1 MSGMR
6 EPIAQRTGAGVLNFH
21 QMKVFTKL
29 VAGFSAVVAML
40 VGLGVFSLYEMS
52 GENAHVA
59 LLRDNSLPAVMNSL
73 EMQSSL
79 RAIRLGDYR
88 AATASSPADI
98 ESASRLADQAIAEF
112 RHAAGQYEPLINDP
126 EEKSRYAELQAAMS
140 QYLDADRSIRALA
153 KEGRHADALALLEGK
168 SVELRSVAEK
178 SLKAIVDIN
187 VAEANK
193 EGVDARNAYTRAVAL
208 VIGGI
213 VAAALIGLALALLI
227 ARGLTRQLGGEPGDA
242 AAMAREIAAGN
253 LLAPITLRAG
263 DDRSLLFSLAAMKE
277 QLTTIVR
284 GIKTSSESISVAASE
299 IAQGNTDLSQRTEEQ
314 AASLEETA
322 ASMEEL
328 TTTVRH
334 NADNAKQAAALAGSA
349 SLTAQRGG
357 EAVARVV
364 DTMQGISDSASK
376 VADIVGVIEGIAFQT
391 NILALNAAV
400 EAARAGE
407 EGRGFAVVAG
417 EVRTL
422 AQRSATAAK
431 EIGELIGD
439 SVQRVGAGS
448 KLVSEAGATI
458 AEIVTSV
465 QKVTDIVGE
474 ISSASAEQS
483 VGIEQVN
490 QAVSQMD
497 EVTQQNAALVEQA
510 SAAAQSMADQSNS
523 LRQAVSIF
531 KVGESMLQAVPV
543 HARRPAAN
551 VPPKRATRVPEATA
565 AWQAF

>member
-1 MSGMR
+1 MPTR
-6 EPIAQRTGAGVLNFH
+6 H
-21 QMKVFTKL
+21 HMKVFTKL
-29 VAGFSAVVAML
+29 VAGFSAVIALL
-40 VGLGVFSLYEMS
+40 VGLGIFSLSEIS
-52 GENAHVA
+52 DENDHVA
-59 LLRDNSLPAVMNSL
+59 LLSENSLPAVLNSL

-88 AATASSPADI
+88 AATASAPADI
-98 ESASRLADQAIAEF
+98 DIASKQVDQAIAEF
-112 RHAAGQYEPLINDP
+112 RHAASQYEPLINDP
-126 EEKSRYAELQAAMS
+126 EEKNRYSELEAAME
-140 QYLDADRSIRALA
+140 QYLDADRSIRTLA
-153 KEGRHADALALLEGK
+153 KDGKHDDAMALLEGK
-168 SVELRSVAEK
+168 SATLRGVAEK
-178 SLKAIVDIN
+178 SLKSIVDIN
-187 VAEANK
+187 VVEAKK
-193 EGVDARNAYTRAVAL
+193 ESIDARNAYSRAFAL

-227 ARGLTRQLGGEPGDA
+227 ARGLTRQLGGEPADA
-242 AAMAREIAAGN
+242 AAMARDIASGN

-299 IAQGNTDLSQRTEEQ
+299 IAQGNRDLSQRTEEQ

-357 EAVARVV
+357 DVVARVV
-364 DTMQGISDSASK
+364 DTMQGISDSSGK
-376 VADIVGVIEGIAFQT
+376 VAEIISVIEGIAFKT

-407 EGRGFAVVAG
+407 QGRGFAVVAS

-431 EIGELIGD
+431 EIGALIGE
-439 SVQRVGAGS
+439 SVQRVDAGS
-448 KLVSEAGATI
+448 KLVSEAGTTI

-531 KVGESMLQAVPV
+531 NVGESTIQSAPPPV
-543 HARRPAAN
+543 RGIAARVMVIRSGLRESRSKN
-551 VPPKRATRVPEATA
+551 LLSTR
-565 AWQAF
+565 

>member
-1 MSGMR
+1 VT
-6 EPIAQRTGAGVLNFH
+6 AFH
-21 QMKVFTKL
+21 QMKVVTRL
-29 VAGFSAVVAML
+29 ILGFSAL
-40 VGLGVFSLYEMS
+40 IGLIIALGAFSLYQMS
-52 GENAHVA
+52 GENDHLV
-59 LLRDNSLPAVMNSL
+59 LLRDNSMPAVMNTL

-79 RAIRLGDYR
+79 RAIRLADYR
-88 AATASSPADI
+88 AATASSLSDI
-98 ESASRLADQAIAEF
+98 DAASQLANQAIAEF
-112 RHAAGQYEPLINDP
+112 NRAAGLYEPLINDP
-126 EEKSRYAELQAAMS
+126 EEKNRYGELQAAMN
-140 QYLDADRSIRALA
+140 QYLSADLSIRTLA
-153 KEGRHADALALLEGK
+153 KEGKRDDALALLEGK
-168 SVELRSVAEK
+168 SVELRSIAEK

-187 VAEANK
+187 VAEATK
-193 EGVDARNAYTRAVAL
+193 EGVDARDAYSRAVGL
-208 VIGGI
+208 VISGI
-213 VAAALIGLALALLI
+213 VAAALVGLALALLI
-227 ARGLTRQLGGEPGDA
+227 GRGLTRQLGGEPGVA
-242 AAMAREIAAGN
+242 ASMAREIAAGN
-253 LLAPITLRAG
+253 LLAPITLRTG
-263 DDRSLLFSLAAMKE
+263 DDRSLLYSLAAMKE
-277 QLTTIVR
+277 QLATIVR
-284 GIKTSSESISVAASE
+284 GIKTSSQSISMAASE

-357 EAVARVV
+357 EVVARVV

-376 VADIVGVIEGIAFQT
+376 VAEIISVIEGIAFQT

-431 EIGELIGD
+431 EIGALIGE
-439 SVQRVGAGS
+439 SVQRVDAGS

-458 AEIVTSV
+458 GEIMTSV
-465 QKVTDIVGE
+465 QRVTDIVGE

-531 KVGESMLQAVPV
+531 NVGES
-543 HARRPAAN
+543 
-551 VPPKRATRVPEATA
+551 AT
-565 AWQAF
+565 

>member
-1 MSGMR
+1 M
-6 EPIAQRTGAGVLNFH
+6 
-21 QMKVFTKL
+21 
-29 VAGFSAVVAML
+29 
-40 VGLGVFSLYEMS
+40 
-52 GENAHVA
+52 
-59 LLRDNSLPAVMNSL
+59 
-73 EMQSSL
+73 
-79 RAIRLGDYR
+79 
-88 AATASSPADI
+88 
-98 ESASRLADQAIAEF
+98 
-112 RHAAGQYEPLINDP
+112 
-126 EEKSRYAELQAAMS
+126 
-140 QYLDADRSIRALA
+140 
-153 KEGRHADALALLEGK
+153 
-168 SVELRSVAEK
+168 
-178 SLKAIVDIN
+178 N

-193 EGVDARNAYTRAVAL
+193 EGLDSRNAFSRAVAL
-208 VIGGI
+208 VIGGT
-213 VAAALIGLALALLI
+213 VAATLTSLTLALLI

-328 TTTVRH
+328 TTTVRL

-357 EAVARVV
+357 EVVARVV
-364 DTMQGISDSASK
+364 DTMQGISDSSSK
-376 VADIVGVIEGIAFQT
+376 VADIIGVIEGIAFQT

-407 EGRGFAVVAG
+407 QGRGFAVVAS

-431 EIGELIGD
+431 EIGALIGE
-439 SVQRVGAGS
+439 SVQRVDAGS
-448 KLVSEAGATI
+448 TLVSEAGTTI

-531 KVGESMLQAVPV
+531 NVDESGM
-543 HARRPAAN
+543 PAA
-551 VPPKRATRVPEATA
+551 RVPAGHLSRIPKAKPVGIMQIKTA
-565 AWQAF
+565 VDKGFF

>member
-1 MSGMR
+1 M
-6 EPIAQRTGAGVLNFH
+6 PTFNQVN
-21 QMKVFTKL
+21 VFTKL
-29 VAGFSAVVAML
+29 VGGFSVVIAL
-40 VGLGVFSLYEMS
+40 LIGLGIFSLFEIA
-52 GENAHVA
+52 GENEHVV
-59 LLRDNSLPAVMNSL
+59 LLSENSLPAVRYSL
-73 EMQSSL
+73 EMRGSL
-79 RAIRLGDYR
+79 NAIRLGDYR
-88 AATASSPADI
+88 AANSLSAVDIDAASQQV
-98 ESASRLADQAIAEF
+98 DQAIAGF
-112 RHAAGQYEPLINDP
+112 SHAAGQYEPLINDP
-126 EEKSRYAELQAAMS
+126 EEKKRYGDLQAAMS
-140 QYLDADRSIRALA
+140 RYLDADHSIRTLA
-153 KEGRHADALALLEGK
+153 KDGKHDDAMSLLEGE
-168 SVELRSVAEK
+168 SVEFLNVAER
-178 SLKAIVDIN
+178 SLKAIVDTN

-193 EGVDARNAYTRAVAL
+193 EGLDSRNGFSRAVAL
-208 VIGGI
+208 VIAGT
-213 VAAALIGLALALLI
+213 VAATLIGLALALLI
-227 ARGLTRQLGGEPGDA
+227 ARGLTRQLGGEPSDA
-242 AAMAREIAAGN
+242 ATIAHAIAAGN
-253 LLAPITLRAG
+253 LLVPIRLKDG
-263 DDRSLLFSLAAMKE
+263 DSASLLYSLATMKE

-357 EAVARVV
+357 EVVARVV

-376 VADIVGVIEGIAFQT
+376 VADIVSVIEGIAFQT

-407 EGRGFAVVAG
+407 QGRGFAVVAG

-431 EIGELIGD
+431 EIGELIGE
-439 SVQRVGAGS
+439 SVHRVDAGS

-458 AEIVTSV
+458 TEIVTSV

-531 KVGESMLQAVPV
+531 KVGESTV
-543 HARRPAAN
+543 HSAPRPARWA
-551 VPPKRATRVPEATA
+551 PAKAAAMPSTKRAASLGTHTTA
-565 AWQAF
+565 DWQSF

>member
-1 MSGMR
+1 ML
-6 EPIAQRTGAGVLNFH
+6 AFH

-29 VAGFSAVVAML
+29 VAGFSAVIALL
-40 VGLGVFSLYEMS
+40 VGLGVFSLSEIS
-52 GENAHVA
+52 GENDHVA
-59 LLRDNSLPAVMNSL
+59 SLSGNSLPAVLNSL

-79 RAIRLGDYR
+79 RAIRLSDYR
-88 AATASSPADI
+88 AATASSPTDI
-98 ESASRLADQAIAEF
+98 ENANQLADQAIAEF
-112 RHAAGQYEPLINDP
+112 QHAASQYEPLINDP
-126 EEKSRYAELQAAMS
+126 EEKIRYSELQGVMG
-140 QYLDADRSIRALA
+140 QYLDADRSTRTLA
-153 KEGRHADALALLEGK
+153 KDGKHDDAMAMLNGR
-168 SVELRSVAEK
+168 SVELRRIAEK
-178 SLKAIVDIN
+178 DLQAIVDIN
-187 VAEANK
+187 VVEAKK
-193 EGVDARNAYTRAVAL
+193 EGIDARNAYSRAATL
-208 VIGGI
+208 VMSGI
-213 VAAALIGLALALLI
+213 VAAALIGLTLSLLI

-242 AAMAREIAAGN
+242 AAIAQEIAAGN
-253 LLAPITLRAG
+253 LLAPIALKEG

-284 GIKTSSESISVAASE
+284 GIKTSSESISVAAGE

-334 NADNAKQAAALAGSA
+334 NADNAKQAAALASSA
-349 SLTAQRGG
+349 SRTAQRGG
-357 EAVARVV
+357 DVVSRVV
-364 DTMQGISDSASK
+364 HTMQGISESSSK
-376 VADIVGVIEGIAFQT
+376 VADIISVIEGIAFQT

-422 AQRSATAAK
+422 AQRSAAAAK
-431 EIGELIGD
+431 EIGGLISE
-439 SVQRVGAGS
+439 SVQRVDAGS
-448 KLVSEAGATI
+448 KLVLEAGATI
-458 AEIVTSV
+458 AEIVVSV

-523 LRQAVSIF
+523 LRQAISIF
-531 KVGESMLQAVPV
+531 KVGENAVPFAPAL
-543 HARRPAAN
+543 ARHTAHKAAAK
-551 VPPKRATRVPEATA
+551 PIASLQPKATA
-565 AWQAF
+565 DWRSF